1 MFNRI
6 LPLALLFSATSLALA
21 QSPRLIQRPPPLM
34 QTAADARPIELQ
46 SLSIS
51 ADISGGMAQ
60 TTVRMEFYN
69 PNARQLEGNL
79 QFPLPDGQQVS
90 AFALDIDGKMRPAVP
105 VEKERGRAVFEEIV
119 RGRVDP
125 ALLEVTQGN
134 NFKLRVYPI
143 LPCKTRTVELTYA
156 GPLTRS
162 AANWLYR
169 LPLAF
174 GEVRNFDLAIRVNDA
189 AEAPQLLAN
198 GHELRFE
205 RTGGAYEARLQRQNY
220 KAEREIGIQT
230 VASTDARIYRET
242 RLGQSWFLAEIPVA
256 ATPVARA
263 RARVI
268 GLLWDSSGS
277 GEQRNVGQELAGL
290 DAYFR
295 ALGSVQVRLTRLR
308 DRPEAQQVFDI
319 RGGDWSALRRALES
333 TRYDGA
339 SALNDWKPEASVDQ
353 YLLFSDGLANYGPAR
368 APVLAQHQAL
378 FALVSSASSDTGRLA
393 ALAERNR
400 GQIIRIDPAAPGR
413 ASEALLSAQPRIE
426 QVAATGATDIEAGSG
441 VVEGGMLRIAGRL
454 LADDATVN
462 VTLAAGAAKQTVTLQ
477 IRPDSPQHPLAAS
490 TWAAL
495 RLRALEADPE
505 LHRAEIGRIGR
516 RFGIPTRETSLI
528 VLDRLEDYV
537 RYEIE
542 PPQDYL
548 DAWRK
553 LSDLRGGQ
561 RSSARV
567 KHLEQVVRH
576 FESRTAWWNTAFPR
590 VAAKPAQERY
600 QPFDKLMAAPS
611 APVAAPAP
619 APVEQAFSF
628 KAAPEPERVEITAY
642 SVRRPEMASMLTPQ
656 MASAKQMNVSERA
669 PSIGM
674 GLKKWVPNAPYIKRL
689 RDADAASVYAI
700 YLDQKPDYANSSA
713 FYLDAAD
720 ILLEKRQHDLALRVL
735 SNLAEMDLENRAV
748 LRILGYRLLQAG
760 APQLAVPVF
769 EKVLRLAGEEPQSY
783 RDLGLA
789 LAASG
794 RTQEAIDTLYEVVER
809 PWDGRFPDIETIVLA
824 EINAIVAA
832 SPKPLD
838 VRRIDPRLRAN
849 LPLDLRVV
857 LTWDADNSD
866 MDLWVTAPD
875 GEKSSY
881 LHRLSSQGARMT
893 NDFTGGYGPE
903 EFSVRRAAP
912 GKYKIEANYYG
923 NRQQVV
929 AGATTLQVR
938 LFTAFGTP
946 RQKEQAITLRLKDRS
961 ETVFVGEFDI
971 KP

>member
-6 LPLALLFSATSLALA
+6 LPLALLFSATSLAHA
-21 QSPRLIQRPPPLM
+21 HTPRLIQRPPPLM

-79 QFPLPDGQQVS
+79 QFPLPDGQQVN

-143 LPCKTRTVELTYA
+143 LPGKTRTVELTYA

-162 AANWLYR
+162 AANWLYQ

-174 GEVRNFDLAIRVNDA
+174 GEVRNFDLAVRVNDA
-189 AEAPQLLAN
+189 AEAPRVLAN

-205 RTGGAYEARLQRQNY
+205 RTGGAYEARLQRRNY

-230 VASTDARIYRET
+230 VAGKEARIYRET

-256 ATPVARA
+256 QAQVARP
-263 RARVI
+263 RPRVI

-277 GEQRNVGQELAGL
+277 GEQRNVQQELAAL

-319 RGGDWSALRRALES
+319 RGGDWSTLRRVLEA

-378 FALVSSASSDTGRLA
+378 FALVSSASSDTSRLA

-426 QVAATGATDIEAGSG
+426 QVSATGATDIEAGSG
-441 VVEGGMLRIAGRL
+441 LVEGGMLRIAGRL
-454 LADDATVN
+454 LADDATLN
-462 VTLAAGAAKQTVTLQ
+462 VTLATGANKETVNLQ

-505 LHRAEIGRIGR
+505 LHRSEIGRIGR
-516 RFGIPTRETSLI
+516 RFGVPTRETSLI

-553 LSDLRGGQ
+553 LRDLRGGE
-561 RSSARV
+561 RSTARV
-567 KHLEQVVRH
+567 KHLEQVVRN
-576 FESRTAWWNTAFPR
+576 FERRTAWWNTAFPR
-590 VAAKPAQERY
+590 VPAKPAYEHA
-600 QPFDKLMAAPS
+600 QPFDNMRAAPP
-611 APVAAPAP
+611 APAPMAAPAP
-619 APVEQAFSF
+619 VAS
-628 KAAPEPERVEITAY
+628 AAPPRVEITG
-642 SVRRPEMASMLTPQ
+642 SSIRRPEAASMIAPQ
-656 MASAKQMNVSERA
+656 MVSAKEKSVIEHA

-674 GLKKWVPNAPYIKRL
+674 GLKKWVPNAPYVKRL

-720 ILLEKRQHDLALRVL
+720 ILLEKRQRDLALRVL

-794 RTQEAIDTLYEVVER
+794 RAQEAIDTLYEVVER

-832 SPKPLD
+832 SSKPLD

-881 LHRLSSQGARMT
+881 QHRLSSQGARMT

-929 AGATTLQVR
+929 AGATTLQVK

>member
-1 MFNRI
+1 MSNRI
-6 LPLALLFSATSLALA
+6 VPLALLLSTSALTYA
-21 QSPRLIQRPPPLM
+21 QSPRLILRPPPLM
-34 QTAADARPIELQ
+34 QSAADARPIELQ
-46 SLSIS
+46 TLSIS

-69 PNARQLEGNL
+69 PNARQLEGKL
-79 QFPLPDGQQVS
+79 QFPLPDGQQVN
-90 AFALDIDGKMRPAVP
+90 AFALDIDGKMRAAVP

-119 RGRVDP
+119 RAGVDP

-143 LPCKTRTVELTYA
+143 MPGKTRTVELTYA
-156 GPLTRS
+156 GPLMRS
-162 AANWLYR
+162 GANWVYQ

-174 GEVRNFDLAIRVNDA
+174 GEVRNFDLTVRVNDA
-189 AEAPQLLAN
+189 AEAPLALAN
-198 GHELRFE
+198 GHDLRFE
-205 RTGGAYEARLQRQNY
+205 RTAGAYEARLRRQDY
-220 KAEREIGIQT
+220 KAERGIGIQT
-230 VASTDARIYRET
+230 VAGKQARLYQET
-242 RLGQSWFLAEIPVA
+242 RLGQTWFLAEIPVPP
-256 ATPVARA
+256 THVARA
-263 RARVI
+263 RPRVI

-277 GEQRNVGQELAGL
+277 GEQRNIEQELAAL
-290 DAYFR
+290 DAYLR

-339 SALNDWKPEASVDQ
+339 SALNDWKPEAGVDQ
-353 YLLFSDGLANYGPAR
+353 YLLLSDGLSNYGLAR
-368 APVLAQHQAL
+368 APVLASHQAL
-378 FALVSSASSDTGRLA
+378 FALVSSASSDTSRLA

-400 GQIIRIDPAAPGR
+400 GQIIRINPASPGE
-413 ASEALLSAQPRIE
+413 ASDILLSTQARIE
-426 QVAATGATDIEAGSG
+426 QVQASGATDIEAGSG
-441 VVEGGMLRIAGRL
+441 LVEGGMLRIAGRL
-454 LADDATVN
+454 LSTDATLN
-462 VTLAAGAAKQTVTLQ
+462 VTLATGEKKETIKLQLGA
-477 IRPDSPQHPLAAS
+477 DSAQHPLAAS

-505 LHRAEIGRIGR
+505 LHRSEIGRIGR

-542 PPQDYL
+542 PPQDKR

-553 LSDLRGGQ
+553 LKDQRGGE
-561 RSSARV
+561 RSAARV
-567 KHLEQVVRH
+567 KHLDQVVRN
-576 FESRTAWWNTAFPR
+576 FESRTAWWNTAFERAP
-590 VAAKPAQERY
+590 AKPAQERAM
-600 QPFDKLMAAPS
+600 PFDNLREAPRAPMAMPAPMPVPAPMAARAPS
-611 APVAAPAP
+611 P
-619 APVEQAFSF
+619 Q
-628 KAAPEPERVEITAY
+628 RVEITA
-642 SVRRPEMASMLTPQ
+642 SAIRSRDAESIIAPQ
-656 MASAKQMNVSERA
+656 GVSSKEKDVAERA

-674 GLKKWVPNAPYIKRL
+674 GLKKWVPNAPYLKRL
-689 RDADAASVYAI
+689 RDADAATVYTI

-713 FYLDAAD
+713 FYLDATD
-720 ILLEKRQHDLALRVL
+720 ILLEKGQRDLALRVL

-789 LAASG
+789 LAATG

-809 PWDGRFPDIETIVLA
+809 PWNGRFPDIETIVLA

-832 SPKPLD
+832 APKPLD
-838 VRRIDPRLRAN
+838 LRRIDPRLRAN

-866 MDLWVTAPD
+866 MDLWVTAPN

-881 LHRLSSQGARMT
+881 ANRLSSQGARMSY
-893 NDFTGGYGPE
+893 DFTGGYGPE
-903 EFSVRRAAP
+903 EFSLRRAAP
-912 GKYKIEANYYG
+912 GKYKIEANFYG

-929 AGATTLQVR
+929 AGATTLQVK
-938 LFTAFGTP
+938 LFTAFGTA
-946 RQKEQAITLRLKDRS
+946 RQKEQAITLRLKDRR